1 LRKDVKI
8 QMTLTTREDP
18 ILARYQQRYSKL
30 RKLLA
35 EIAYFC
41 KGTVLSR
48 TLKCGRPTCPCATNP
63 KSRHGPYFEWTYKVA
78 GKTVHHRLSAQ
89 EAEVY
94 TQGSTEYRKLK
105 RILQSMEALSRRA
118 LAREAAATLKTSP
131 KT

>member
-1 LRKDVKI
+1 MLSVYIPTLRKDVKI

-63 KSRHGPYFEWTYKVA
+63 KSRHGHTSSGPTRWPA
-78 GKTVHHRLSAQ
+78 RR
-89 EAEVY
+89 Y
-94 TQGSTEYRKLK
+94 TTG
-105 RILQSMEALSRRA
+105 
-118 LAREAAATLKTSP
+118 
-131 KT
+131 